1 LSESKSASKK
11 FFFCTSK
18 NLTLQQ
24 MPELTEPFEKLAS
37 SLGGGRFLGQPGKLL
52 GPDADAP
59 EEEELDE
66 NGNPKPKKVKF
77 SEGHLLAYTVN
88 QIDHDTAVV
97 PRGAFVVSPTH
108 HVASSP
114 LFAGLAGT
122 DAASLA
128 SYLHFRPAEHPSRK
142 HALTKS
148 GVVPAMDFL
157 DPCSED
163 SPTGVW
169 SVRVDNGRGLA
180 ELRSL
185 KWPGYFAYHL
195 VGSSKYGAIYVG
207 DGVENTSLQFML

>member
-1 LSESKSASKK
+1 
-11 FFFCTSK
+11 
-18 NLTLQQ
+18 
-24 MPELTEPFEKLAS
+24 MPQLTEPFEKLAS

-108 HVASSP
+108 HVASSQ

-128 SYLHFRPAEHPSRK
+128 SYLHFRPLERPKFSQPSPI
-142 HALTKS
+142 
-148 GVVPAMDFL
+148 V
-157 DPCSED
+157 D
-163 SPTGVW
+163 S
-169 SVRVDNGRGLA
+169 D
-180 ELRSL
+180 
-185 KWPGYFAYHL
+185 
-195 VGSSKYGAIYVG
+195 
-207 DGVENTSLQFML
+207 